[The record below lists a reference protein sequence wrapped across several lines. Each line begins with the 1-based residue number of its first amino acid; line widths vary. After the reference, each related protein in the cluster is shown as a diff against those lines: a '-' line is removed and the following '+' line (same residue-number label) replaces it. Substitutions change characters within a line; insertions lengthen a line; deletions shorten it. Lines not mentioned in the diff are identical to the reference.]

1 MAWTIRYTAAALKQ
15 LSQLDKQTAKR
26 LVNYLDSRVASSEDP
41 HSAGKALMG
50 NRTGQWR
57 YRVGDYRIICKI
69 LYGQLIVE
77 VVAAG
82 HRKDVY

>member
-1 MAWTIRYTAAALKQ
+1 
-15 LSQLDKQTAKR
+15 
-26 LVNYLDSRVASSEDP
+26 
-41 HSAGKALMG
+41 MG